1 MGTVL
6 NANKNGCLL
15 SELQREYKSRI
26 GEFIPYLTLGYKNLE
41 KFLRDISDLVWLEE
55 DAKGNKIVKIK
66 SEYLSSK
73 RQFWKGD

>member
-41 KFLRDISDLVWLEE
+41 QFLRDISDLVLLEE
-55 DAKGNKIVKIK
+55 DAKGNKLVKIK
-66 SEYLSSK
+66 SGYLSSK
-73 RQFWKGD
+73 RQFWKGN